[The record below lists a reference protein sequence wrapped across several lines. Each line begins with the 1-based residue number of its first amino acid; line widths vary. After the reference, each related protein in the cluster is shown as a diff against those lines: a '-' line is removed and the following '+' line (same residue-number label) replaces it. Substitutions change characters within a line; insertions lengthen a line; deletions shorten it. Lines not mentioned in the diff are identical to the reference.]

1 LGSEKQSFV
10 IRRISFF
17 VKRLGGS
24 IPKGIVSFSPRLRGT
39 SYLGFDGYS
48 WHTHAD
54 ILAEL
59 SGLGEAEAIRQ
70 FVDDLIGGRAI
81 IAIARVGGKIRDVW
95 VVDGPLPGKYKPDD
109 ETFEFRFWDG
119 SPVD

>member
-1 LGSEKQSFV
+1 MLHLIEEHQSPDGLLTFK
-10 IRRISFF
+10 IGREDS
-17 VKRLGGS
+17 GD
-24 IPKGIVSFSPRLRGT
+24 
-39 SYLGFDGYS
+39 YCLGFDGYS

-59 SGLGEAEAIRQ
+59 SGLGEAEAMRQ
-70 FVDDLIGGRAI
+70 FVDELVSGRAI

-95 VVDGPLPGKYKPDD
+95 VVDGPLPGKYKTDD

-119 SPVD
+119 RPVT